1 MKELI
6 IGLLSVATLLLG
18 RNLMKGGSKES
29 FETLLNLYGEPLEK
43 CRNQIGDSGSW
54 DSSGKCS
61 EMDNGV
67 HQICINN
74 IAKKAPNFSSNTGQS
89 NWSDQRDNNNHC
101 VCLGAWSLYNAKN
114 KRVKNKKILKCDA
127 IPKNAFSEEYV
138 SKFSTW
144 NGHEVDNQIKDGVEA
159 LFLNC
164 YDNKKKNQEKMKHL
178 KENYCSFA
186 KKLDV
191 LKNSQVYKKHCL

>member
-1 MKELI
+1 MKEVI
-6 IGLLSVATLLLG
+6 IGLLTIATLLLG
-18 RNLMKGGSKES
+18 RDLMTGGSNES
-29 FETLLNLYGEPLEK
+29 FETLLNIYGEPLK
-43 CRNQIGDSGSW
+43 QCRNQVGDSGSW

-61 EMDNGV
+61 EMDGGV
-67 HQICINN
+67 HQICINE
-74 IAKKAPNFSSNTGQS
+74 IAKKAPKFSSNTGQS
-89 NWSDQRDNNNHC
+89 NWSDGRGNNNHC

-144 NGHEVDNQIKDGVEA
+144 NGHEVDGQIKDGVEA

-164 YDNKKKNQEKMKHL
+164 YDKRKKNQEKMKHL
-178 KENYCSFA
+178 KENYCRFA
-186 KKLDV
+186 QKLNV
-191 LKNSQVYKKHCL
+191 LKNSQVYKNHCL